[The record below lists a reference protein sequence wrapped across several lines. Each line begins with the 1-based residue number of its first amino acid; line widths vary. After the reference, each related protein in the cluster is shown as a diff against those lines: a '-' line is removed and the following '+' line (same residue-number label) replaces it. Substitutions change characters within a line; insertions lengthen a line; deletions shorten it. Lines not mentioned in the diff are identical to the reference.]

1 MVSASTPPICTPGCS
16 RIIEPDGCIESS
28 LSSAISDKF
37 VIRFEDT
44 SDTDTAFS
52 NWLSACGAKS
62 LDELTPMMDRVN
74 NGELS
79 DYTEI
84 ELPATSHRVVRQDIW
99 SLYLPELSGRIFNEL
114 IFLMHESAKG
124 SRDKNIYI
132 ASSGCLTEG

>member
-1 MVSASTPPICTPGCS
+1 VVICNFYHLS
-16 RIIEPDGCIESS
+16 LKPDIYNDIRNISS
-28 LSSAISDKF
+28 YSKYSIR
-37 VIRFEDT
+37 VI
-44 SDTDTAFS
+44 
-52 NWLSACGAKS
+52 L
-62 LDELTPMMDRVN
+62 N

-84 ELPATSHRVVRQDIW
+84 ELPATSHRLNRQDIW

-132 ASSGCLTEG
+132 ASSGCLTEGYTFLIFMIFIYIWFLDRFYFYT